1 MANPLRGADLVARA
15 REFEAQAGV
24 RHTEAGGL
32 INLLC
37 NELES
42 VVRFAA
48 HLASHTVGRQ
58 CELTAL
64 PGDVE
69 PYGQCSGDA
78 VAIRWEDGFADDVC
92 EPHAQRVRNGDG
104 ALVVYPVR
112 HNGDITIPA

>member
-1 MANPLRGADLVARA
+1 MTNALRGAELVARA

-24 RHTEAGGL
+24 RHTDSGGL

-42 VVRFAA
+42 VVRLAA
-48 HLASHTVGRQ
+48 HLASHTLGRR

-64 PGDVE
+64 PSDVE
-69 PYGQCSGDA
+69 PNGQCTGDA
-78 VAIRWEDGFADDVC
+78 VAIRWEGGFADDVC
-92 EPHAQRVRNGDG
+92 ELHVERIRDDDR
-104 ALVVYPVR
+104 ALVVYPLR